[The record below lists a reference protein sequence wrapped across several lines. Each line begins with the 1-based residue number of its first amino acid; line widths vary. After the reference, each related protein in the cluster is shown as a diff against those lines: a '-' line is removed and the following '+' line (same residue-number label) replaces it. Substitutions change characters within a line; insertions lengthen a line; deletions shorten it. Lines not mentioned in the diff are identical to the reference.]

1 MRANEFLKESKQT
14 DLMSVLRDFLP
25 LALQEIGLD
34 GLPPI
39 KLQLRIEEEEQ
50 PTFGK
55 FVNDEGVIYLAIED
69 RHPLDIIRTLAHELV
84 HFKQGIEHRLNDLSG
99 ETGSPEENEAHE
111 VAGIVMRNF
120 NKKYP
125 QYFKASAV
133 NVKEGAVSDLKKDL
147 KNPRSYDAIDHM
159 MQTIARKHGITAK
172 ELHDKF
178 VKATG
183 KIPDDYK

>member
-1 MRANEFLKESKQT
+1 MRAKQFIIENKQL
-14 DLMSVLRDFLP
+14 DLIQVFRDFLP
-25 LALQEIGLD
+25 LAIKEIGLD

-39 KLQLRIEEEEQ
+39 KLQLRIEDNDQ
-50 PTFGK
+50 PSFGK
-55 FVNDEGVIYLAIED
+55 FVNDEGAIYLAIED

-84 HFKQGIEHRLNDLSG
+84 HFKQGTEHRLNDLSG

-120 NKKYP
+120 NKQYPKY
-125 QYFKASAV
+125 FSASAV